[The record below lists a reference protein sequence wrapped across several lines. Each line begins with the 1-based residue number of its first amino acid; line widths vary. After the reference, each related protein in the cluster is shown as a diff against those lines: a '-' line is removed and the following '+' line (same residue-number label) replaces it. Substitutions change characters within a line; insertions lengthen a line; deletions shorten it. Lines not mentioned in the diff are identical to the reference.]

1 MITENKNDLF
11 KHLIKRAETVLEA
24 LPYLI
29 KFNGKTIVIKY
40 GGAAMQNEELKQS
53 VIQDVVL
60 LKMVGMEPILVHGG
74 GPEINKYLRK
84 KGLEPKFI
92 GGYRVTDKETMKVV
106 QKVLG
111 EKINQQIVTLI
122 KKAGGRAKGF
132 YGKKGRVIKAYRYLK
147 KDAEGNKID
156 LGFTGQVGGVRYRFL
171 KKWMKLGYIPV
182 LTSIGVGKRGEVY
195 NINADKAAAA
205 IAAYLKAEKMIMLTD
220 VRGVMDIS
228 GKLIS
233 ELNTYRAGKMI
244 KGGSISGGMIPKV
257 KSCLYALKKGVK
269 TAHIIDGRV
278 PHAIL
283 LELFTDYGIGTMVRK

>member
-1 MITENKNDLF
+1 MF
-11 KHLIKRAETVLEA
+11 KHLIKRATAVLEA
-24 LPYLI
+24 LPYLT

-40 GGAAMQNEELKQS
+40 GGAAMQSEELKQA

-60 LKMVGMEPILVHGG
+60 LKMVGMNPVLVHGG

-84 KGLEPKFI
+84 QGIEPKFV

-111 EKINQQIVTLI
+111 GKINQQIVSLI
-122 KKAGGRAKGF
+122 KKAGGKAKGF
-132 YGKKGRVIKAYRYLK
+132 YGKKGRVIRAFKYWK

-156 LGFTGQVGGVRYRFL
+156 LGYTGQVGGIRYRFL
-171 KKWMKLGYIPV
+171 SKWMKLGYIPV
-182 LTSIGVGKRGEVY
+182 LTSIGVGKKGGVY

-205 IAAYLKAEKMIMLTD
+205 IAAYLNAEKMIMMTD
-220 VRGVMDIS
+220 VLGVLDTN

-233 ELNTYRAGKMI
+233 ELNTYKTEKMI
-244 KGGSISGGMIPKV
+244 KAGSISGGMIPKV
-257 KSCLYALKKGVK
+257 KSCLYAVRKGVK
-269 TAHIIDGRV
+269 SAHIIDGRL

-283 LELFTDYGIGTMVRK
+283 LELFTDHGIGTMVRK